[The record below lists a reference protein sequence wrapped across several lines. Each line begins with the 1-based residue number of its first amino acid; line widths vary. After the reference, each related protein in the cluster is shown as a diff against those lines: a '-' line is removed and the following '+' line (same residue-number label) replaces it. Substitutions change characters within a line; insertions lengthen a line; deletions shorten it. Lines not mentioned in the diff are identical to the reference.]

1 MVCLDQAIYQL
12 VFTQILLWV
21 RPGEFEI
28 KIQIATTIQ
37 IVLFTSLIIIM
48 LNTMIHTKR
57 KKMFWEKFFSRN
69 VQRRKKRECSLQ
81 LVILQLM
88 ELRYQA
94 KVILQI
100 KVSILGI
107 IFQANLWMVSRL
119 LEPITM
125 AKLMSLQGNKL

>member
-1 MVCLDQAIYQL
+1 
-12 VFTQILLWV
+12 
-21 RPGEFEI
+21 
-28 KIQIATTIQ
+28 
-37 IVLFTSLIIIM
+37 
-48 LNTMIHTKR
+48 
-57 KKMFWEKFFSRN
+57 
-69 VQRRKKRECSLQ
+69 
-81 LVILQLM
+81 M

>member
-1 MVCLDQAIYQL
+1 MVCLPICKL
-12 VFTQILLWV
+12 VFIQILLWV
-21 RPGEFEI
+21 KPGELEI
-28 KIQIATTIQ
+28 RIPIATTIQ
-37 IVLFTSLIIIM
+37 TVLFTSLIIIM